1 MKKVLLL
8 LVGGCLMAGAVF
20 AQETVPPPKEKA
32 AAPAS
37 ANQQELQKKGS
48 YCAGLQQGRSL
59 RKQGLPIDAQ
69 EFARGLVDG
78 LTAADIKLSDK
89 ELEAT
94 LAEFTRLIEKL
105 QIERQ
110 QKQAELNKKEGAAFL
125 AANQAKE
132 GVKTLPSGL
141 QYKVLKSGKG
151 PSPKVDS
158 TVTTHY
164 RGTLLDGTVFD
175 SSYDRGEPIEF
186 PVDGVIA
193 GWTEAL
199 QLMKVG
205 DKWQLFIPSELAY
218 GETGAGGGEI
228 GPNAVLV
235 FEIELLSFK

>member
-1 MKKVLLL
+1 MKKAFLL
-8 LVGGCLMAGAVF
+8 LVCGCLIATAVS
-20 AQETVPPPKEKA
+20 AQETVPPPKEQA
-32 AAPAS
+32 PPPAS
-37 ANQQELQKKGS
+37 ANQQALEKKGS
-48 YCAGLQQGRSL
+48 YCAGLRQGREL
-59 RKQGLPIDAQ
+59 KKQGLPLNAQ

-78 LTAADIKLSDK
+78 LTAADVKLTDQ
-89 ELEAT
+89 ELQAT
-94 LAEFTRLIEKL
+94 LEEFGRLIEKI
-105 QIERQ
+105 QVERH
-110 QKQAELNKKEGAAFL
+110 QKMVESNKKDGAAFL
-125 AANQAKE
+125 AANKAKE

-141 QYKVLKSGKG
+141 QYKVLKAGKG
-151 PSPKVDS
+151 PSPKSDS

-186 PVDGVIA
+186 QVDGVIA

-199 QLMKVG
+199 QLMKAG

-218 GETGAGGGEI
+218 GAEGAGADI